1 MMTLAYFICWL
12 LSTAAAA
19 AGMAFAFQQQQPRR
33 SHALYRRIGIG
44 SKELFLSSQASEI
57 SSVFGGQVQRGM
69 STPSLVLSSSSSSL
83 LVECRRRLLQL
94 SLSAHSTNGDK
105 TGIEEGEEEE
115 DDETLLEDAIDR
127 APCFDNGVCLSFP
140 DEEEEEHGMDN
151 TSKTTQDVVSIQA
164 SDSNHVYNENND
176 DNDVVTT
183 IISKHNHNAIN
194 SNNHPTPQNE
204 VVDTNTGSDD
214 GRDGGDGGGGA
225 IQRLGGTTTGPTV
238 WSEFGRLAAEYS
250 HNNKLFSNLGQGFP
264 DWSPPEFAV
273 QSLVSAALDTT
284 TSSSSSSSSSHQY
297 TRTAGHPNLVKQ
309 LAKRYSKHLDRHV
322 DPMAEVA
329 VTVGASQ
336 ALYLCLQTLVRPG
349 EEVVLFEPFFDLY
362 VNQIKLAG
370 GIPVYVPL
378 TFVPYNTIG
387 GSSSSSCHQEH
398 EGGGDDCSDSA
409 RRNLAGSVGGGR
421 WILESNKLRDKISSA
436 KTRAIILNS
445 PHNPT
450 GKVFTHSEMLDIAQI
465 VTEVAG
471 PQCVV
476 LSDEVYKYIVHSP
489 PRDADTLGNHDSQ
502 AVGNSPQLG
511 SSSSSISNTRITS
524 SCPGHV
530 HFASL
535 PNMWERTLTIS
546 SAGKTFS
553 ATGWQVGWC
562 IGPPHLI
569 SPIHQLLPYVQFC
582 ASTVIQEALA
592 RTLPRADEA
601 YEGYASYYEYLNEK
615 YRRKRDLLSKALKD
629 VGFAVPDYDA
639 TPGWGGF
646 FIFAQITPEVRRA
659 LPSHRLQMPH
669 CANSAAPGGR
679 ARLDWALCQ
688 WMVEELGVLCI
699 PSSPFFSKERA
710 LDGASDE
717 FIRVAFCKTDETIE
731 RAALALRKLALFAG
745 ENKDTTDALLE
756 EDVMVAAVGGLS

>member
-1 MMTLAYFICWL
+1 MLYQRMRACSCEWL
-12 LSTAAAA
+12 LPLLLVAVAATVRPCI
-19 AGMAFAFQQQQPRR
+19 GSGAFAFQLQPRR
-33 SHALYRRIGIG
+33 IIIG
-44 SKELFLSSQASEI
+44 SKTTTSSHIVFPSSQLKLREIYSIDGLERHGISDPPLALVQSSLSSQ
-57 SSVFGGQVQRGM
+57 
-69 STPSLVLSSSSSSL
+69 SSSTKWLHRQSRW
-83 LVECRRRLLQL
+83 VERRRQLLQL
-94 SLSAHSTNGDK
+94 SLALNGAEAEAD
-105 TGIEEGEEEE
+105 EE
-115 DDETLLEDAIDR
+115 DGEIISLVDVTDR

-140 DEEEEEHGMDN
+140 DDDDAAEIIETIMDN
-151 TSKTTQDVVSIQA
+151 TVLKTGGDVNIELTDTDDVSTI
-164 SDSNHVYNENND
+164 SNR
-176 DNDVVTT
+176 
-183 IISKHNHNAIN
+183 NAIN
-194 SNNHPTPQNE
+194 SNNHASPKAVSPKA
-204 VVDTNTGSDD
+204 VVDEVRGSAV
-214 GRDGGDGGGGA
+214 GGGGGA
-225 IQRLGGTTTGPTV
+225 IQRLGGTATGPTV

-250 HNNKLFSNLGQGFP
+250 QSNNNFSNLGQGFP
-264 DWSPPEFAV
+264 DWLPPEFAV

-284 TSSSSSSSSSHQY
+284 SSSPHQY

-309 LAKRYSKHLDRHV
+309 LAKRYSKHLDRQV

-349 EEVVLFEPFFDLY
+349 DEVILFEPFFDLY

-378 TFVPYNTIG
+378 TFVPFNNNG
-387 GSSSSSCHQEH
+387 RD
-398 EGGGDDCSDSA
+398 GGDS
-409 RRNLAGSVGGGR
+409 GGR
-421 WILESNKLRDKISSA
+421 WILESNKLRDKISST

-489 PRDADTLGNHDSQ
+489 PIEVDSNTGKNDQ
-502 AVGNSPQLG
+502 EKTALQEGGGDSSINGSI
-511 SSSSSISNTRITS
+511 SSSSNTKRTTS

-562 IGPPHLI
+562 IGPAHLI

-615 YRRKRDLLSKALKD
+615 YRRKRDLLSKALQD

-646 FIFAQITPEVRRA
+646 FIFAQITEEVRRA

-669 CANSAAPGGR
+669 CANPAAPGGR

-699 PSSPFFSKERA
+699 PSSPFFSKDRA
-710 LDGASDE
+710 LEGASDE

-731 RAALALRKLALFAG
+731 RAALSLRKLASYAK
-745 ENKDTTDALLE
+745 ENSEDGGVDDDLDEDYAEASSEKD
-756 EDVMVAAVGGLS
+756 VVGAAMGGLS